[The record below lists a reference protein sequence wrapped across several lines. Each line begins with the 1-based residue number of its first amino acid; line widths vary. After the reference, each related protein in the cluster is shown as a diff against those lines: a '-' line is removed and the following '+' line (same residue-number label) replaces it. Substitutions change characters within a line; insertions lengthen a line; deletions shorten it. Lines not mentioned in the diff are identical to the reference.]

1 MSVTIGGNTVNIQG
15 VASSVKILDKKYSNE
30 MLLKQCCM
38 LKRGV
43 QKGLEMPYIINEV
56 YINEHNN
63 GYYYDVSSP
72 NGGQRVIVSD
82 SKIRVTFNHWS
93 IFRPSNSRYVLIE
106 EINQTCIFRNIIY
119 ECSSLIN
126 VCASVTLKT
135 KLLTGT
141 VTHLG
146 KIKGI
151 YYNVNEGNLFLVS
164 YNKDQY
170 DLVSEDYLEIL
181 FKDHV
186 EENNCR
192 KHKVKSTKL
201 TKQLLLRSAS
211 KNDSGNDG
219 LKAKKTK
226 KREKGMN
233 HVVSTEQYECK

>member
-1 MSVTIGGNTVNIQG
+1 M
-15 VASSVKILDKKYSNE
+15 
-30 MLLKQCCM
+30 
-38 LKRGV
+38 
-43 QKGLEMPYIINEV
+43 
-56 YINEHNN
+56 
-63 GYYYDVSSP
+63 
-72 NGGQRVIVSD
+72 IVPD
-82 SKIRVTFNHWS
+82 SKIRVTFDHWN

-106 EINQTCIFRNIIY
+106 EINQTCILRNIIY

-135 KLLTGT
+135 KLLTGS
-141 VTHLG
+141 VTHFG
-146 KIKGI
+146 EIKGI
-151 YYNVNEGNLFLVS
+151 YYNENEGNIFLVS

-170 DLVSEDYLEIL
+170 DLVSEDYLEIS
-181 FKDHV
+181 FKDNV

-226 KREKGMN
+226 KRKKSKD
-233 HVVSTEQYECK
+233 HVVSTKLSECK